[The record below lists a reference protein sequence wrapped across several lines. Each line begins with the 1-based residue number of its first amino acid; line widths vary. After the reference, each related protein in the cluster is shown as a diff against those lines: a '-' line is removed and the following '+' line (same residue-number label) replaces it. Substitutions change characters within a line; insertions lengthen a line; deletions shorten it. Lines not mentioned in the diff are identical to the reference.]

1 MPPRTPDQRTNIT
14 QAPGAPERP
23 RPERRLRRMNVGRI
37 RHVLFP
43 VRVAPDAPYL
53 NRYLGRRRDAV
64 DASVARD
71 LIGAFNAS
79 TDPNPDDINPSTGR
93 PYSWAPLQ
101 NRTHPGP
108 SVEELTSFSL
118 D

>member
-1 MPPRTPDQRTNIT
+1 MTSITPSSQRTNNT

-23 RPERRLRRMNVGRI
+23 HPEQRLRHMNVGHVR
-37 RHVLFP
+37 RVLFQVIP
-43 VRVAPDAPYL
+43 DAPDAPYL

-79 TDPNPDDINPSTGR
+79 TDPRPDEINPSTGR

-108 SVEELTSFSL
+108 SDEERYT
-118 D
+118 

>member
-1 MPPRTPDQRTNIT
+1 MTSITPSSQRTNNT
-14 QAPGAPERP
+14 QAPGAPER
-23 RPERRLRRMNVGRI
+23 RLRRLRRMNVGRI
-37 RHVLFP
+37 RR
-43 VRVAPDAPYL
+43 VRVAPGAPYL

-79 TDPNPDDINPSTGR
+79 TEPNPDDINPSTGR

-101 NRTHPGP
+101 DRTHPGL
-108 SVEELTSFSL
+108 SDEDRYDLIHFRL
-118 D
+118 DD